1 MLNVK
6 SPAGRSH
13 KESLQ
18 PSPRLSLI
26 MINRHCDR
34 CVELLYFEGCPSYK
48 RVWQEL
54 FEVIEAA
61 GVDACVRPLLVATT
75 DEAWEL
81 GFPGSPSVRVNGV
94 DIEGYEGPGI
104 LSCRVYAEN
113 GGKNW
118 PSSDLLKRAL
128 VAAPRGTV

>member
-1 MLNVK
+1 MTRTVPTGSDFNARVDIS
-6 SPAGRSH
+6 SP
-13 KESLQ
+13 
-18 PSPRLSLI
+18 
-26 MINRHCDR
+26 MIASHCDR
-34 CVELLYFEGCPSYK
+34 CVELLYFEACPSYK

-61 GVDACVRPLLVATT
+61 GVDACLRPVLVATT
-75 DEAWEL
+75 DEAQEL

-94 DIEGYEGPGI
+94 DIEDYDGPGM

-118 PSSDLLKRAL
+118 PSKDLMMRAL
-128 VAAPRGTV
+128 IASPGVRA